1 MTMDELMQEILD
13 IVETSFLNK
22 EEKQTLKDQLQRG
35 GLNDSFFIALNE
47 RLTSALRKTGDLY
60 EKIVDEYEARD
71 ISIRNDYEA
80 KRNKIEAELDKKL
93 VEIDIADLV
102 AKEKIFEWYRKETE
116 GNQDYYD
123 RAIKSLFADISR
135 QTIVM

>member
-1 MTMDELMQEILD
+1 MTMDERMQEILD

-35 GLNDSFFIALNE
+35 GLNDSFFVALNE

-80 KRNKIEAELDKKL
+80 KRNKIEAELDKK
-93 VEIDIADLV
+93 
-102 AKEKIFEWYRKETE
+102 
-116 GNQDYYD
+116 
-123 RAIKSLFADISR
+123 
-135 QTIVM
+135 

>member
-1 MTMDELMQEILD
+1 MTMDERMQEILD

-35 GLNDSFFIALNE
+35 GLNDSFFVALNE

-93 VEIDIADLV
+93 VEIDIVDLV